1 MSEKHYNINYLEG
14 TALVLKSLKENS
26 YKPFQHIKEGR
37 ILDLGCG
44 TGIDAI
50 NLATVLGPNVSV
62 TGIDHDAAMIEKA
75 RASAKDVQN
84 IEFRVA
90 EVYPIAQQDSSA
102 QGARAERLL
111 QHLKEPAELIKDV
124 YRVLEP
130 EAPFVIVETDWSSLT
145 FYNNDPVVAK
155 KVSAYLT
162 DQKVN
167 NGAVARELTYGLKTA
182 GFRDISFEVFP
193 FVVKTVQEIF
203 AYLLIDQSLQEMREK
218 GLLTPGEYELFME
231 DLLSAEAGTYFACTL
246 NLVIAS
252 AVK

>member
-37 ILDLGCG
+37 IIDLGCG

-50 NLATVLGPNVSV
+50 NLATVLGPDVSV
-62 TGIDHDAAMIEKA
+62 TGIDHDASMIEKA
-75 RASAKDVQN
+75 RASSKDLQN
-84 IEFRVA
+84 IGFKVA
-90 EVYPIAQQDSSA
+90 EVCPIAEHDSSV

-111 QHLKEPAELIKDV
+111 QHLKEPASLINEV
-124 YRVLEP
+124 YRILEP

-145 FYNNDPVVAK
+145 FYNNDPVAAK
-155 KVSAYLT
+155 KVSTYLT

-167 NGAVARELTYGLKTA
+167 KGAVARELTHGLRAA
-182 GFRDISFEVFP
+182 GFKDISFEVFP

-203 AYLLIDQSLQEMREK
+203 AYLLIDQSLLEMREK
-218 GLLTPGEYELFME
+218 GLLTPQEYELFME
-231 DLLSAEAGTYFACTL
+231 DLQRAESGKYFVCTL